1 MALIWDARQV
11 DDFIK
16 LFGSNLGTQH
26 VLVVNLIARRKYN
39 PALPK
44 DRLMLDHKVLA
55 QGDGVAKLQQ
65 WHPDAFPAGLCVYM
79 NPNPV
84 NVTTALTKTL
94 YECQVDATRPV
105 HKTMMANLARGS
117 AGALIHFDVDTKEP
131 AQVRQVVEV
140 LTATGVAP
148 LVQCIIETM
157 NGYHIVYKNDKRAID
172 HAALHKFQQSTRH
185 PKPNVNG
192 DPVDDYWFS
201 VCRGG
206 LVAVPGTLQGGFRVT
221 RLPNDLTKLVE

>member
-1 MALIWDARQV
+1 MALIWDAAQAH
-11 DDFIK
+11 DFIK
-16 LFGSNLGTQH
+16 QFGAELGTQH
-26 VLVVNLIARRKYN
+26 VLVVNLMARRKYN
-39 PALPK
+39 PQLPK

-55 QGDGVAKLQQ
+55 QGEGVVKLLQ

-84 NVTTALTKTL
+84 NVATALTKTL

-105 HKTMMANLARGS
+105 HKTFVANLARGS
-117 AGALIHFDVDTKEP
+117 AGGLIHFDVDTKE
-131 AQVRQVVEV
+131 ADKVIQVVEV
-140 LTATGVAP
+140 LSAAGVAP
-148 LVQCIIETM
+148 LVQCIVETR

-172 HAALHKFQQSTRH
+172 HAALHKFQQSTKH

-192 DPVDDYWFS
+192 DPVDDHWFS

-206 LVAVPGTLQGGFRVT
+206 LVAVPGTLQGGYRVT
-221 RLPNDLTKLVE
+221 RLSNDLAKLVE